1 MNNKAWYALLLTA
14 SQKFN
19 EHYETITSFKAH
31 DGLILASAFTR
42 YNNKPTLV
50 TGGNDNTIVIWEVT
64 DCAESNTVIR
74 KNNNGQ
80 YEYVVAR
87 GLVNVV
93 SRSHG

>member
-1 MNNKAWYALLLTA
+1 MVGKTLSTSPLITA
-14 SQKFN
+14 QKFN

-42 YNNKPTLV
+42 YSNKPILV

-64 DCAESNTVIR
+64 DCAEPNTITR

-80 YEYVVAR
+80 
-87 GLVNVV
+87 
-93 SRSHG
+93 